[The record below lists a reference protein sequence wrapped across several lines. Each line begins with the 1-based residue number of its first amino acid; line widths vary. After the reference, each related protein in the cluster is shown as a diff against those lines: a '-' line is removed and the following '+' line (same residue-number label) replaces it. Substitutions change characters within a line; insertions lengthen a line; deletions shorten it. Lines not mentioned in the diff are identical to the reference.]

1 MVEDEASSYQ
11 QREQFWGV
19 DMDVK
24 RIATAS
30 ISVIFP
36 ILLLGCASTTA
47 PRHWLPTADEAQQ
60 EAYGAWI
67 TVEYNANP
75 SEIIAEGEFIAKNSD
90 SIFILTPEK
99 FVAIPQNQIKKGKL
113 VTYDSKYGV
122 LGIWTLLG
130 VLSTPSHGVG
140 LIISAP
146 VWIVLGSV
154 MTSGQSYEPIEK
166 YPSYSWNELRKF
178 ARFPQGMPKGL
189 DPKTLKNK

>member
-1 MVEDEASSYQ
+1 
-11 QREQFWGV
+11 
-19 DMDVK
+19 MDVK
-24 RIATAS
+24 RIVIAT

-36 ILLLGCASTTA
+36 VFLLGCASTTS
-47 PRHWLPTADEAQQ
+47 PRHWLPTADKAQQ

-67 TVEYNANP
+67 TVEYHTG
-75 SEIIAEGEFIAKNSD
+75 SLERIAEGEFIAVNGESV
-90 SIFILTPEK
+90 FVLTSEK
-99 FVAIPQNQIKKGKL
+99 LVVIPQNQIKQGRL
-113 VTYDSKYGV
+113 VTYDSKYEV

-154 MTSGQSYEPIEK
+154 ITSGQSYEPIETT
-166 YPSYSWNELRKF
+166 PAHSWNELRKF

-189 DPKTLKNK
+189 DPKTLKGKYN